1 MDCLCFKARYEVDEV
16 RSQFMGKLVTEN
28 EEPDID
34 CAFYT
39 FRKFDTWAKWCRKS
53 PLRHDFFFF
62 TLVSRP
68 PFILE

>member
-1 MDCLCFKARYEVDEV
+1 MDCLCFKAGYEVDEV

-39 FRKFDTWAKWCRKS
+39 FRKFDT
-53 PLRHDFFFF
+53 
-62 TLVSRP
+62 
-68 PFILE
+68 